1 MTCCR
6 TISSMPVRAT
16 EAAVARLAGLSSWVT
31 TSARRSAWVRAAW
44 PSSRTT
50 SGSSAAAIISSSR
63 IDKAVSGVRSWCE
76 ASTASSRSAA
86 SRRLSL
92 RADVSSPSA
101 TWSRSASPY
110 RRPSGRGSPAPS
122 RAAASASSSTGRASR
137 PASTAVSQPASAA
150 AATIATAITTSAV
163 TWRPAP
169 TTRAGTPTMRTAM
182 TVTAKLENHSLLRI
196 GHPGARPVDR
206 AGPDRAGPDRA
217 GPAASVAAFKAE
229 PDAAD
234 RGDVPGAVRVV
245 AELAAQPGN
254 VHVERLGRRPPLGVP
269 DLAHDLL
276 AGDHLARLAQQDPQQ
291 VEFLGGQVEL
301 DLTVPGSPGIRVDP
315 HAERG
320 RSLRRPAPQQ
330 GPDPGQQFG
339 QPERL
344 GDVIVGARVEAD
356 HRVHFVGPCGEDQH
370 GYGIPTGP
378 DPPTHLEPVEFGQ
391 ADVEQDQVD
400 AFSQRPVER
409 ARPVRRD
416 VHLVSLPPQRAGQG
430 FGDRGIVLGEQH
442 ASHK

>member
-6 TISSMPVRAT
+6 TISSIPVRAT
-16 EAAVARLAGLSSWVT
+16 EAAVARRAGLSSWVT
-31 TSARRSAWVRAAW
+31 TSARRSAWVSAAW

-63 IDKAVSGVRSWCE
+63 MDRAVSGVRSWCE

-86 SRRLSL
+86 SRVLSL
-92 RADVSSPSA
+92 RAEVSSPSA
-101 TWSRSASPY
+101 TWSRSATPY
-110 RRPSGRGSPAPS
+110 LRPSGRGSPAPS

-137 PASTAVSQPASAA
+137 RASTAVSHPATTA
-150 AATIATAITTSAV
+150 AATISTAI
-163 TWRPAP
+163 RPRAPRSAP
-169 TTRAGTPTMRTAM
+169 TSRAGTPTMRTA
-182 TVTAKLENHSLLRI
+182 TIATAKLENHSLLRT
-196 GHPGARPVDR
+196 GHPAARL
-206 AGPDRAGPDRA
+206 A